1 MEKSRIT
8 VQAKI
13 SKVFLQKAIEKEL
26 KRVLGS
32 NGLTLNLPQGELLI
46 ESVENIQ
53 YQVSSRGIQVAADV
67 EVEYNKEAGINVAG
81 QAVINVVINMDYEIA
96 SNFTLQTKTKLK
108 DHSWV
113 EKPTVKVGKLKIPS
127 QAVLNLLIN
136 GFDEKFGRQIDEI
149 IAQKLDLQQL
159 VTAELAK
166 AENPLPNPID
176 KNIHLFISPAELLFN
191 IQEREVDYKLSVYT
205 NFDAKAKWE
214 VLPIQKIFS
223 ALPAIQEY
231 NGEASLSKLNVPV
244 KVMFSCLAASL
255 KKQFSSVELVGRKLS
270 IQDIKIKYK
279 DRLYI
284 EAEISGDISGT
295 LKADAIPRLNR
306 EDQVLYFDNL
316 QYDLETSN
324 FLVKAATFLFK
335 GEIDKRIDQFSSIP
349 LKPILKP
356 LIKDLNRKLRE
367 FKMDGIDFEIHLDT
381 LEVTDL
387 ILVEDCFMTQVE
399 LKADGQMA

>member
-159 VTAELAK
+159 VTAQLAK

-255 KKQFSSVELVGRKLS
+255 KMQFSSVELVGRKLS